1 MFMRACKFYDLNSK
15 YVNALHRL
23 LIFWLLFL
31 RVSHH
36 RVDPAERRKYF
47 LSYRKNLNHFKPI
60 IITFYRNTISL
71 ASTQLPFKQKSF
83 SHVLPTQHLD
93 RSIGVPDLNVP
104 VFEMELHLVVLE
116 SVDLNQKLS
125 YVDTVRKSD
134 LVDFFLFEVVEDCLV
149 R

>member
-1 MFMRACKFYDLNSK
+1 M
-15 YVNALHRL
+15 
-23 LIFWLLFL
+23 
-31 RVSHH
+31 
-36 RVDPAERRKYF
+36 
-47 LSYRKNLNHFKPI
+47 
-60 IITFYRNTISL
+60 
-71 ASTQLPFKQKSF
+71 
-83 SHVLPTQHLD
+83 LPTQHLD

-149 R
+149 G